1 MAEDL
6 LQRVARLY
14 TPVVGDVI
22 DRMGYRNQIMLPYI
36 RPLFPEAVVI
46 GYALPVLAEK
56 CSEVLPEPYKGE
68 IEAVD
73 ALKKD
78 DVMVVDTCGEKVGA
92 YWGELLT
99 TRAMNRGARG
109 AVIDGFTRDCKTI
122 ISMGFPIFVSGISLA
137 DSAGR
142 IHVTKYNEAVQCGGV
157 TVNPGDLVFGDYD
170 GVVVIPRQIAEEAI
184 TRAEEKVEAENKVR
198 EELQRGESVSDVW
211 KKYGVL

>member
-1 MAEDL
+1 MTEDL

-22 DRMGYRNQIMLPYI
+22 DRMGYRNQIMLPNI
-36 RPLFPEAVVI
+36 RPLFPDAVVV

-56 CSEVLPEPYKGE
+56 CDEVLPDPYRGE
-68 IEAVD
+68 MDAVD

-78 DVMVVDTCGEKVGA
+78 DVMVVDTCGEKIGA

-109 AVIDGFTRDCKTI
+109 AVIDGFTRDCRMIMDMK
-122 ISMGFPIFVSGISLA
+122 FPIFIAGISPA

-142 IHVTKYNEAVQCGGV
+142 IHVTKYNVPVQCGGV
-157 TVNPGDLVFGDYD
+157 NVNPGDIVFGDFD
-170 GVVVIPRQIAEEAI
+170 GVIVIPREIAEEAI
-184 TRAEEKVEAENKVR
+184 TRAEEKAEAENKVR
-198 EELQRGESVSDVW
+198 EELQRGESVSSVW
-211 KKYGVL
+211 EKYGVL